1 MSRFTNTLARVRI
14 AAPCEAEWDEMR
26 GDERVRF
33 CQHCSLNVYN
43 LSAMTKREAE
53 RLVTRNEGARLCVR
67 FYRRKD
73 GTMLTQ
79 PCPVGLRA
87 LKRRVSRLASGLFA
101 TLISFFAG
109 VGVAPVQEKGPVEIA
124 AERTASSSAKSE
136 AIPSDA
142 PAEAFAMAEG
152 GMTIDPGPPLAASFG
167 VLAGLSL
174 LFVFPL
180 MKYREWCAA
189 RRGHG
194 LSIRRDS

>member
-1 MSRFTNTLARVRI
+1 MSRFSNTLARVRV
-14 AAPCEAEWDEMR
+14 AAPCEADWDEMR

-43 LSAMTKREAE
+43 LSAMTQREAE
-53 RLVTRNEGARLCVR
+53 RLVTRSEGARLCVR

-79 PCPVGLRA
+79 SCPVGLRA
-87 LKRRVSRLASGLFA
+87 LKRRASRLASGVFA

-124 AERTASSSAKSE
+124 ARQSATPSAKS
-136 AIPSDA
+136 DA
-142 PAEAFAMAEG
+142 VPPDVPAEAFTMAEG
-152 GMTIDPGPPLAASFG
+152 GMSIDPGPPLAASFG

-180 MKYREWCAA
+180 MKYREWRAA

-194 LSIRRDS
+194 LSIRRDA